1 MERQVEVRERAVH
14 YYVSSS
20 GACPFREWRE
30 AISDQLTKA
39 AVDARIARLR
49 SGNFGDSRPIGA
61 GASESRIDL
70 GPGYRVY
77 YGVDGDDLILLAGG
91 TKSSQSADIDKANS
105 FWMDYKE
112 RKRNAQKARLQS
124 GPSRRSKK

>member
-1 MERQVEVRERAVH
+1 MEAHERAVH
-14 YYVSSS
+14 YYVEPS
-20 GACPFREWRE
+20 GACPFRKWRDTL
-30 AISDQLTKA
+30 SDKLTKA
-39 AVDARIARLR
+39 AIDARIARLR
-49 SGNFGDSRPIGA
+49 SGNYGDSRPIGA
-61 GASESRIDL
+61 GASESRIDF

-91 TKSSQSADIDKANS
+91 TKSSQSADIDKAKS
-105 FWMDYKE
+105 FWMNYKE

>member
-1 MERQVEVRERAVH
+1 MEAVERLVR
-14 YYVSSS
+14 YYIKSS
-20 GACPFREWRE
+20 GVCPFAEWRDK
-30 AISDQLTKA
+30 ISDKRAKA
-39 AVDARIARLR
+39 AVDARTARLR
-49 SGNFGDSRPIGA
+49 GGNFGDSRPIGA
-61 GASESRIDL
+61 GASESRIDF

-91 TKSSQSADIDKANS
+91 TKSSQSADIEKAKS

-112 RKRNAQKARLQS
+112 RKRNAQEARLQS

>member
-1 MERQVEVRERAVH
+1 VEAHERAVH
-14 YYVSSS
+14 YYVEPY
-20 GACPFREWRE
+20 GLCPFREWRD
-30 AISDQLTKA
+30 AISDKLTKA
-39 AVDARIARLR
+39 AIDARIARLR
-49 SGNFGDSRPIGA
+49 GGNFGDSRPIGA
-61 GASESRIDL
+61 GASESRIDF

-91 TKSSQSADIDKANS
+91 TKSSQSADIDQAKS

>member
-1 MERQVEVRERAVH
+1 MEVRERAVH

-20 GACPFREWRE
+20 GARPLFEWRE

-61 GASESRIDL
+61 GASESRSDL

-91 TKSSQSADIDKANS
+91 TKSSQSADIDEAKG
-105 FWMDYKE
+105 FWTDYKE

-124 GPSRRSKK
+124 GPTRRFKK